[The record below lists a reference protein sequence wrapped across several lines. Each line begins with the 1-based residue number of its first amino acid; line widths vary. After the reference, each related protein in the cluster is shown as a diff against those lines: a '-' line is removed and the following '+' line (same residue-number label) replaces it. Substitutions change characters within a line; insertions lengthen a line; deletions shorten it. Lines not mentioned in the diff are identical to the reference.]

1 MNSQTELR
9 KAIEKEEENIINNR
23 LQDLAKK
30 AKINPNTI
38 WETRKR
44 AKGCNGLDYKTITE
58 EGKHLTDPQETKDHI
73 ASYFEELYQAREGTP
88 EYSKWT
94 KTITETVRQALKP
107 QRCEAHDNEINI
119 KDFNSVIKKLKRK
132 KSLGPDRI
140 PNEIFI
146 EGTPETRKILK
157 AMIEKAHESENIPQA
172 WEEGEIIRLY
182 KGKGTKGKC
191 SNERGITLAS
201 NVGKVYERIINER
214 IKK

>member
-88 EYSKWT
+88 EYNKWT

-119 KDFNSVIKKLKRK
+119 TEFNSVIKK
-132 KSLGPDRI
+132 
-140 PNEIFI
+140 N
-146 EGTPETRKILK
+146 
-157 AMIEKAHESENIPQA
+157 
-172 WEEGEIIRLY
+172 W
-182 KGKGTKGKC
+182 KGKK
-191 SNERGITLAS
+191 A
-201 NVGKVYERIINER
+201 
-214 IKK
+214 